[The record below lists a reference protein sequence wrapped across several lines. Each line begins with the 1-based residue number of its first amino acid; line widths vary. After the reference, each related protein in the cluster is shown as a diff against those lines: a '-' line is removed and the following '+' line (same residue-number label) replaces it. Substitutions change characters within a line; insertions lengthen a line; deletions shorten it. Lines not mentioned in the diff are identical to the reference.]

1 MKQTPEKKTP
11 ISVVK
16 KAVYNAEEERKL
28 CVIGKKISD
37 ARQERGVGM
46 RELQRLLKDRGLDVG
61 YASLFRWENGETVP
75 NAYQLIAICDALEI
89 PDAYSFFMNTGARLN
104 ETGLKKLAEYRNDL
118 IASGRY
124 EPTIIAEEE
133 ESPIRYIEMP
143 VSTLPVSAGAGEFL
157 DEENI
162 VLMRFPESGVP
173 AGADFALRVSGDS
186 MEPVYQNRQL
196 VWVQTC
202 SQLRPGEVGIFVLD
216 GEGYLKAYEERDP
229 SDDEREDYTDSAGTV
244 HKKPVLISYNPK
256 YAPRVVGRSSSFKI
270 CGRVLN

>member
-11 ISVVK
+11 ISIVK

-46 RELQRLLKDRGLDVG
+46 RELRRLLKDRGLDVG

-124 EPTIIAEEE
+124 EPTIITEEE

-143 VSTLPVSAGAGEFL
+143 VSTLPVSAGTGEFL

-202 SQLRPGEVGIFVLD
+202 SHLRPGEVGIFVLD

>member
-16 KAVYNAEEERKL
+16 REVYNAEEERKL

-89 PDAYSFFMNTGARLN
+89 PDAYSFFMNSGARLN

-124 EPTIIAEEE
+124 EPVIITEAE

-143 VSTLPVSAGAGEFL
+143 VSTLPVSAGTGEFL

-202 SQLRPGEVGIFVLD
+202 SHLRPGEVGIFVLD
-216 GEGYLKAYEERDP
+216 GEGYLKAYEEREP

-256 YAPRVVGRSSSFKI
+256 YAPRVVSRSSSFKI
-270 CGRVLN
+270 CGKVLN